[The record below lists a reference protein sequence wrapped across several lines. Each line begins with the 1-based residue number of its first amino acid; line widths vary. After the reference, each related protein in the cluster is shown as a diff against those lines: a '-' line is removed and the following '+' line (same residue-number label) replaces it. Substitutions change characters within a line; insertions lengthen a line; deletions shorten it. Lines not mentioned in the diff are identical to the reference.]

1 MKFKFLTKEQ
11 LIISLDRLTRFKPAK
26 DKYFRVFSD
35 IILSNLLEPVYKKSD
50 LLNMHAAELT
60 SISEKIINS
69 SLEELIPRPT
79 GEGLGEGTINSILK
93 EYENSVFINDEDT
106 QSYLNNKINYNLFIT
121 LIDESSPINLRWLKA
136 LSELRL
142 SPQYDDIT
150 ICHSEPN
157 INLGRRIS
165 KTNILKS
172 LRYENGYKFPIE
184 KVLLVEGI
192 TEEILLP
199 VFSRYLGYDFYK
211 EGIQILAAGGKN
223 QVVKMYYKL
232 IEELK
237 IPIFVLLDKD
247 AEDNINQ
254 IKPKLRDIDKIHL
267 VSCGEFEDLLPKSL
281 IIKTLNNELTN
292 FASVTEADFNPEL
305 SSAENLDNI
314 FKIKGLHEFKKA
326 EFAKLVKDSVSED
339 SDISPEIASIIME
352 IGL

>member
-1 MKFKFLTKEQ
+1 MGEG
-11 LIISLDRLTRFKPAK
+11 
-26 DKYFRVFSD
+26 
-35 IILSNLLEPVYKKSD
+35 
-50 LLNMHAAELT
+50 
-60 SISEKIINS
+60 IIND
-69 SLEELIPRPT
+69 
-79 GEGLGEGTINSILK
+79 ILK
-93 EYENSVFINDEDT
+93 EYENTVFINDEDT
-106 QSYLNNKINYNLFIT
+106 QSYLNNKINYNLFIP
-121 LIDESSPINLRWLKA
+121 LIDESSTIHLRWLKA
-136 LSELRL
+136 LSQMLYVNAHNLLKLRHEKRL
-142 SPQYDDIT
+142 
-150 ICHSEPN
+150 
-157 INLGRRIS
+157 
-165 KTNILKS
+165 
-172 LRYENGYKFPIE
+172 KFPIQ

-232 IEELK
+232 LEELK

-292 FASVTEADFNPEL
+292 FAFVTEEDFNPEL

>member
-1 MKFKFLTKEQ
+1 MKFKNLTKEQ
-11 LIISLDRLTRFKPAK
+11 LIISFDRLTRFKPTK
-26 DKYFRVFSD
+26 EKYFRVFSD
-35 IILSNLLEPVYKKSD
+35 IILSNLTEPVYKKSD

-60 SISEKIINS
+60 AISEEIINS

-79 GEGLGEGTINSILK
+79 GEGLGEGIINDILK
-93 EYENSVFINDEDT
+93 EYENTVFINDEDT
-106 QSYLNNKINYNLFIT
+106 QSYLNNKINYNLFIP
-121 LIDESSPINLRWLKA
+121 LIDESSTIHLRWLKA
-136 LSELRL
+136 LSQMLYVNAHNLLKLRHEKRL
-142 SPQYDDIT
+142 
-150 ICHSEPN
+150 
-157 INLGRRIS
+157 
-165 KTNILKS
+165 
-172 LRYENGYKFPIE
+172 KFPIQ

-232 IEELK
+232 LEELK

-292 FASVTEADFNPEL
+292 FAFVTEEDFNPEL